1 MRAVVLA
8 PQRAFGRGAAGAGHG
23 TEVTRSRTGPEVE
36 FLLRKEVGA
45 LAEGIVKWFN
55 DKKGYGFI
63 QQKDGRDLFVHF
75 SSINMSGF
83 KTLNEGD
90 RVSFEV
96 EETDRGPQ
104 AKNVQKIV

>member
-1 MRAVVLA
+1 M
-8 PQRAFGRGAAGAGHG
+8 
-23 TEVTRSRTGPEVE
+23 
-36 FLLRKEVGA
+36 
-45 LAEGIVKWFN
+45 AEGIVKWFN

-63 QQKDGRDLFVHF
+63 QQRDGRDLFVHF

-104 AKNVQKIV
+104 AKNVQKIA

>member
-1 MRAVVLA
+1 MPLHE
-8 PQRAFGRGAAGAGHG
+8 GCAARSGTTAREWPAGLRCPG
-23 TEVTRSRTGPEVE
+23 SCGTGPEVRV
-36 FLLRKEVGA
+36 LLRKEVGA

-63 QQKDGRDLFVHF
+63 QQRDGRDLFVHF

>member
-1 MRAVVLA
+1 MACGAKPVGFRRA
-8 PQRAFGRGAAGAGHG
+8 
-23 TEVTRSRTGPEVE
+23 GPEVRVL
-36 FLLRKEVGA
+36 FRKEVGA

-63 QQKDGRDLFVHF
+63 QQRDGRDLFVHF